1 MDKNIDK
8 GKILDVKYFN
18 LNKNLNINSLLS
30 KTYKIMYEQSKE
42 MIHSIIKNKI
52 NLDHL
57 VKKNKKF
64 KWSKKLYTRKNLNEL
79 YKINSNIKKN
89 KLNNLLQA
97 CNTKIFKPYI
107 QQQGKKF
114 FYLNNNSKI
123 FKPYIKLHGKKF
135 FYLNK

>member
-1 MDKNIDK
+1 
-8 GKILDVKYFN
+8 
-18 LNKNLNINSLLS
+18 
-30 KTYKIMYEQSKE
+30 MYEQSKE

-114 FYLNNNSKI
+114 FYLNNNSNGRKR
-123 FKPYIKLHGKKF
+123 FKF
-135 FYLNK
+135 V